1 MLRVSYLFGCFL
13 SVFLICSIK
22 PINSQDTSDI
32 LRARIIAVGIPG
44 AGAVARIGNFV
55 SGQFTDSAYTKP
67 GRILDPARIL
77 VASTSN
83 YGASLWILDPA
94 TILSIDPNASEKPL
108 VIPPKFAVGGGQIS
122 ILDGAVVVLTS
133 NNTLFI
139 NSILNPAAITQILSS
154 VSVATGI
161 SIDNAYGQI
170 AISSSTGARDGEG
183 WESLI
188 DIQGRPIKSLA
199 VFAGGVFAGRRTNR
213 DPVPIFQG
221 GLVGG
226 SMGTAFLGKSI
237 DGSDQDVFA
246 VANGDGSISQVHL
259 EFGVDGL
266 VPVDTLGSFGV
277 STGAQES
284 WGEGAVMNT
293 RGGMVFQSEP
303 SRMLFVCDPDKNII
317 RVYSLVNHTLAFR
330 AILQQA
336 FNGSELS
343 FPIDIA
349 PVKFATSGPI
359 SNTTLAPGSDFYV
372 ANRGNG
378 TIVRMN
384 QKGEVISIRK
394 LEIDSL
400 GIVGPGRV
408 NGIGLSND
416 EKFLYVTLT
425 GPVTIDNQVSHGLLV
440 SVSVF

>member
-1 MLRVSYLFGCFL
+1 MIKMNNLLGFLLLISFFCF
-13 SVFLICSIK
+13 IK
-22 PINSQDTSDI
+22 PVNSQDTHDI
-32 LRARIIAVGIPG
+32 LHARIIAVGIPG
-44 AGAVARIGNFV
+44 AGAVARVGNFI
-55 SGQFTDSAYTKP
+55 SGQFTNSGYTKP
-67 GRILDPARIL
+67 GRILDPNRVL

-83 YGASLWILDPA
+83 FGASVWILDPA

-108 VIPPKFAVGGGQIS
+108 VISPKFAIGGGQVS

-133 NNTLFI
+133 NNTAFI
-139 NSILNPAAITQILSS
+139 NSILNPTSITQILSS

-161 SIDNAYGQI
+161 SVDNAYGQI

-183 WESLI
+183 WESLV
-188 DIQGRPIKSLA
+188 DVQGRPIKGFA

-221 GLVGG
+221 GLTGG

-237 DGSDQDVFA
+237 DGSGHDVFA

-259 EFGVDGL
+259 ELGVDGL

-277 STGAQES
+277 SVSAQES

-293 RGGMVFQSEP
+293 RGGMVFLNEP
-303 SRMLFVCDPDKNII
+303 SRTLFVCDPNKNII

-330 AILQQA
+330 AIFRDA
-336 FNGSELS
+336 FDSELS
-343 FPIDIA
+343 FPVDIA
-349 PVKFATSGPI
+349 PANFSTSGPI
-359 SNTTLAPGSDFYV
+359 SNTTLAPGSDFYI

-384 QKGEVISIRK
+384 QKGDVVGIRK
-394 LEIDSL
+394 MEVDSL
-400 GIVGPGRV
+400 GIIGPGRV

-425 GPVTIDNQVSHGLLV
+425 GPILLDGEINNGALV
-440 SVSVF
+440 SIPVF